1 MGRARRVPEHSI
13 LHGLAVFGMVGW
25 TVAVP
30 TVSGIFLGIWLD
42 REWPVSF
49 SWTLTLLVA
58 GALVGSVM
66 AWRWVL
72 RS

>member
-1 MGRARRVPEHSI
+1 
-13 LHGLAVFGMVGW
+13 MVGW

-30 TVSGIFLGIWLD
+30 TIAGIFLGIWLD
-42 REWPVSF
+42 REWPVTF
-49 SWTLTLLVA
+49 SWTLTLLVT
-58 GALVGSVM
+58 GALLGSVM